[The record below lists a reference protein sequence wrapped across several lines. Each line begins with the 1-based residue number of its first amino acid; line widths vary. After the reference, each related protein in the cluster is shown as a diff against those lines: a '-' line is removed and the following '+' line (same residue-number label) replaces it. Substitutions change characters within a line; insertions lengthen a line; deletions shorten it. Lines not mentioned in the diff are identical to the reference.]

1 MADKSTS
8 NKGGAPLGNDNA
20 AKNKPW
26 AEALRKA
33 LIQYESKD
41 IKQGEA
47 LAKVAAVTVEL
58 ALAGDK
64 DARQEIGNRLDGK
77 PHQTVAAEID
87 ASVTVEV
94 VRFGAA
100 RKAAK

>member
-1 MADKSTS
+1 MPSKSTS

-33 LIQYESKD
+33 LVQYESKSV
-41 IKQGEA
+41 KRGEA
-47 LAKVAAVTVEL
+47 IAEVAKMTVEL

-77 PHQTVAAEID
+77 PHQTIAAEVD
-87 ASVTVEV
+87 TSVTVEV
-94 VRFGAA
+94 VRFGSG
-100 RKAAK
+100 KAAK